1 MEWAQQKK
9 HNDTKNVTNKTKV
22 DIYNDNSD
30 KRECKTEKHET
41 AAANNTEEEPP
52 LISGT
57 IPPK

>member
-9 HNDTKNVTNKTKV
+9 HNDTKNITNKTKI

-30 KRECKTEKHET
+30 KRECKKEIKEDAP
-41 AAANNTEEEPP
+41 AAAEEEPP

>member
-1 MEWAQQKK
+1 M
-9 HNDTKNVTNKTKV
+9 

-52 LISGT
+52 LVSGT